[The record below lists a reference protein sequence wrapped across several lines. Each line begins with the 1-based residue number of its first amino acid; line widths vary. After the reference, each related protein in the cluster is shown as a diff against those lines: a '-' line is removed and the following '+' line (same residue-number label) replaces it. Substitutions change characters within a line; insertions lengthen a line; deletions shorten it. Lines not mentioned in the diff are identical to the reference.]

1 MVKFISL
8 ELILYKSEVNFDKMY
23 IVSTRLI
30 TMKIIKIDIEIQKLL
45 KETKFYTWKYPV
57 NTKESYKGKQEQNRY
72 ETHRKYKKLK
82 DR

>member
-30 TMKIIKIDIEIQKLL
+30 TMKIIKIDIEIQKLS
-45 KETKFYTWKYPV
+45 KETKFYTWKIQLIQKKAI
-57 NTKESYKGKQEQNRY
+57 KENKNKTDMRHIGSIKN
-72 ETHRKYKKLK
+72 
-82 DR
+82 